1 MFEQLVSYEP
11 QRSFLIQGT
20 DAVFD
25 AYTAEIIARGCALY
39 AKTLARLTVDDATDM
54 REFIMADTGEPQY
67 CVVYFSAFTGG
78 ASEILLKIL
87 EEPPIEARIVLI
99 TPYPYLVPQ
108 TIRSRV
114 RVVASLARTVLA
126 SDARGEQVVI
136 DKKNIAEHLAIALGD
151 EKEEATIRRERAL
164 FFLDTLE
171 YSFHKDHAKATLIYD
186 AKDLLLK
193 GNLPSKQVLE
203 YIATVVF

>member
-1 MFEQLVSYEP
+1 MFEQLASYEP
-11 QRSFLIQGT
+11 QHTFLVQGT
-20 DAVFD
+20 DALFNS
-25 AYTAEIIARGCALY
+25 YTAELISRGCALY
-39 AKTLARLTVDDATDM
+39 AKNLARLTVDDATDM
-54 REFIMADTGEPQY
+54 REFIMAETGEPQY

-87 EEPPIEARIVLI
+87 EEPPLEARIVLI

-114 RVVASLARTVLA
+114 RVVTNFGST
-126 SDARGEQVVI
+126 GERVVI
-136 DKKNIAEHLAIALGD
+136 DKKNIKELLEVALGD
-151 EKEEATIRRERAL
+151 EKEESAIRRERAL

-171 YSFHKDHAKATLIYD
+171 YSFHKDLAKAKLIYD

-203 YIATVVF
+203 YITTVVI

>member
-1 MFEQLVSYEP
+1 MFNQLVSYEP

-20 DAVFD
+20 DAVFNS
-25 AYTAEIIARGCALY
+25 YTAALIARGHALY
-39 AKTLARLTVDDATDM
+39 AKNLARLTVDDATDM
-54 REFIMADTGEPQY
+54 RDFILAETGEPQY

-78 ASEILLKIL
+78 AAEILLKIL
-87 EEPPIEARIVLI
+87 EEPPLEARIVLI

-114 RVVASLARTVLA
+114 RVVTNLDSA
-126 SDARGEQVVI
+126 GERVVI
-136 DKKNIAEHLAIALGD
+136 DKKNIKELLETALGD
-151 EKEEATIRRERAL
+151 EKEEAAIRRERAL
-164 FFLDTLE
+164 FFLDDLE
-171 YSFHKDHAKATLIYD
+171 YSVQTDKAKAKLVYE

-193 GNLPSKQVLE
+193 GNLPPKQVLE

>member
-1 MFEQLVSYEP
+1 MFEQLAQYEP
-11 QRSFLIQGT
+11 QHTFVVQGGES
-20 DAVFD
+20 VFN
-25 AYTAEIIARGCALY
+25 AYTAEIITRGYGLY
-39 AKTLARLTVDDATDM
+39 AKNLARLTVDDATDI
-54 REFIMADTGEPQY
+54 REFIMAETGEPQY

-78 ASEILLKIL
+78 AAEILLKIL

-114 RVVASLARTVLA
+114 RIVSNLQKKEDR
-126 SDARGEQVVI
+126 VVI
-136 DKKNIAEHLAIALGD
+136 DKKNVAERLALALGD
-151 EKEEATIRRERAL
+151 EKEEAAIRRERAL
-164 FFLDTLE
+164 FFLDDLE
-171 YSFHKDHAKATLIYD
+171 YSLKHDKAKAALVYE

-203 YIATVVF
+203 YITTMLF